1 MTGNSTPNAN
11 SSGKKKLTRSDAER
25 LRQRQQLDRREQMMR
40 RRDAQKRS
48 MIDSQN
54 EPAEIN
60 DHVNTTARQRTES
73 VNAHVNGN
81 DRSIHTTGEEALGR
95 KPEDEVRPDEHVIGV
110 APDATPTALGNDV
123 EQLPHIENVPSSDK
137 PKSKM
142 SLVKRSRVVYEND
155 LKAIQKRFIPSHIRA
170 GIFYAICVAVLIVS
184 GWQLVQYV
192 IETFGAEEEFQ
203 EVVDTYVLPDPIP
216 VEQQDP
222 DTSAWPPIVDFAAL
236 QADNPDVAGWIRI
249 PGTSVDYPVMT
260 NPENDYYLHRD
271 MNGRYSLP
279 GAIFADYQNNHD
291 LSQDNHIV
299 VYGHHM
305 VTPTMFH
312 DVANFANKQY
322 FEDHRVIYLE
332 TPETTYVCKAVAMYV
347 VHPTE
352 YETRKV
358 IFEDSQ
364 TFQQYMDS
372 RLERSDY
379 ISFDDYTRST
389 ADKLVTLI
397 TCNNTG
403 SDRQV
408 VECIIEQEYPT
419 SMIPQ
424 VIATALA
431 ERQAQEQ

>member
-1 MTGNSTPNAN
+1 MTVNSTPNAN

-25 LRQRQQLDRREQMMR
+25 LRQRQQLNRREQMMR

-81 DRSIHTTGEEALGR
+81 DRSIRTTGEEALGR

-222 DTSAWPPIVDFAAL
+222 DTSAWC
-236 QADNPDVAGWIRI
+236 W
-249 PGTSVDYPVMT
+249 
-260 NPENDYYLHRD
+260 
-271 MNGRYSLP
+271 
-279 GAIFADYQNNHD
+279 
-291 LSQDNHIV
+291 
-299 VYGHHM
+299 
-305 VTPTMFH
+305 
-312 DVANFANKQY
+312 
-322 FEDHRVIYLE
+322 
-332 TPETTYVCKAVAMYV
+332 
-347 VHPTE
+347 
-352 YETRKV
+352 
-358 IFEDSQ
+358 
-364 TFQQYMDS
+364 MDS
-372 RLERSDY
+372 NPRHFRGLSRDDEPRERLLP
-379 ISFDDYTRST
+379 
-389 ADKLVTLI
+389 A
-397 TCNNTG
+397 
-403 SDRQV
+403 
-408 VECIIEQEYPT
+408 P
-419 SMIPQ
+419 
-424 VIATALA
+424 
-431 ERQAQEQ
+431 